1 MVKVAV
7 IEPVGSHGGMDYY
20 DTGLCAGLQRNG
32 IDVTWYTSDISSP
45 RGSYNIN
52 VVKTFSN
59 IWGKDSS
66 WKRGLRYVAGLFR
79 TYIDAKKRRIDIAH
93 FHFFHVGIMEFL
105 SVLLARLVA
114 LKVIITV
121 HDVEAFKAGLTS
133 DSLRSIAYK
142 LAAKIIVHNEISKK
156 ELLQSSTLSA
166 EKITIIPHGSYN
178 GLIDAPISKAE
189 ARTKLG
195 LPEAAKTILFFGQIK
210 EVKGL
215 DILLEAFGKNNL
227 QNQSL
232 VLVIAGK
239 VWKDD
244 FAKYQK
250 IIDQYQIG
258 ESCKLFIR
266 YIPDSEL
273 TYFYSAADLVVLP
286 YRKIYQSGVLL
297 MSMSFGRP
305 VLASNLPGM
314 TAIIKHGENGYLFE
328 SENSHDLAKQLT
340 SIFSSGH
347 IDSVVDNATRD
358 MNGKFN
364 WNAIGKTTSFVY
376 EEVLNN
382 R

>member
-1 MVKVAV
+1 MVKVAM

-20 DTGLCAGLQRNG
+20 DTGLCAGLQESG
-32 IDVTWYTSDISSP
+32 VDVTWYTSDISSA

-52 VVKTFSN
+52 IVKTFTN
-59 IWGKDSS
+59 IWGKDPS
-66 WKRGLRYVAGLFR
+66 WKRGLRFVSGLLK
-79 TYIDAKKRRIDIAH
+79 TYIDASKRKIDIAH

-105 SVLLARLVA
+105 SVLLARLFA
-114 LKVIITV
+114 LKVVITV
-121 HDVEAFKAGLTS
+121 HDVEAFKPGLTS
-133 DSLRSIAYK
+133 EGLRSIAYK
-142 LAAKIIVHNEISKK
+142 LASRIIVHNEISKK
-156 ELLQSSTLSA
+156 ELLQSSDLSA

-178 GLIDAPISKAE
+178 GLIDAPVSKLE

-195 LPEAAKTILFFGQIK
+195 LPASAKTLLFFGQIK

-215 DILLEAFGKNNL
+215 DLLLEAFGK
-227 QNQSL
+227 SKTATDPL
-232 VLVIAGK
+232 VLLIAGK

-250 IIDQYQIG
+250 IIDQYQMA
-258 ESCKLFIR
+258 EACKLFIR

-314 TAIIKHGENGYLFE
+314 TAIINHGENGYLFE
-328 SENSHDLAKQLT
+328 SENVEDLGKQLA
-340 SIFSSGH
+340 SIFNSGN
-347 IDSVVDNATRD
+347 IDSVIDNATRD

-364 WNAIGKTTSFVY
+364 WNTIGKTTRSVY
-376 EEVLNN
+376 EEVSNN

>member
-1 MVKVAV
+1 MVRVAM

-20 DTGLCAGLQRNG
+20 DTGLCAGLQQNG
-32 IDVTWYTSDISSP
+32 INVTWYTSDISSA
-45 RGSYNIN
+45 RGSYSIN
-52 VVKTFSN
+52 TVKTFTN
-59 IWGKDSS
+59 IWGKDPS
-66 WKRGLRYVAGLFR
+66 WKRGLRFVVGLFK
-79 TYIDAKKRRIDIAH
+79 TYIDAKKRKIDIAH

-105 SVLLARLVA
+105 SVFLARVFA
-114 LKVIITV
+114 LKVVITV

-142 LAAKIIVHNEISKK
+142 LAARIIVHNEISKK
-156 ELLQSSTLSA
+156 ELLHSSDLD
-166 EKITIIPHGSYN
+166 EQKISIIPHGSYN
-178 GLIDAPISKAE
+178 GLIDAPVSKQQ
-189 ARTKLG
+189 ARAKLG
-195 LPEAAKTILFFGQIK
+195 LPESAKTILFFGQIK

-215 DILLEAFGKNNL
+215 DLLLEAFGKSNAK
-227 QNQSL
+227 NQSW

-244 FAKYQK
+244 FTKYQK
-250 IIDQYQIG
+250 IIDQYQMG
-258 ESCKLFIR
+258 DACKLFIR

-305 VLASNLPGM
+305 VLASNLLGM
-314 TAIIKHGENGYLFE
+314 TAIINHGENGYLFE
-328 SENSHDLAKQLT
+328 SEDPQDLAKQLST
-340 SIFSSGH
+340 IFNSGT
-347 IDSVVDNATRD
+347 IDSVIEHATQD

-364 WNAIGKTTSFVY
+364 WNTIGKTTSLVY
-376 EEVLNN
+376 EEIANN